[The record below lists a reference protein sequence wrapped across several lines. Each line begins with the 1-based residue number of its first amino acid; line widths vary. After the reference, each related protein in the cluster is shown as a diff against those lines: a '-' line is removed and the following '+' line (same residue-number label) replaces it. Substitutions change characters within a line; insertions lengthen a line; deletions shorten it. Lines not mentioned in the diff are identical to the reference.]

1 MTGERP
7 SSTPQSSAAL
17 DVIEDEPPMIG
28 FNYLL
33 QSSEVDPA
41 RTKLVRHQDNRAR
54 SRGTPYGLWMASD
67 GRFEMYQ
74 RIQGKDRFRGSSW
87 VASFVA
93 TPLDETLFVGVYR
106 VGNVGTAPTGTLDPL
121 GGQDVTG
128 HFLYDL
134 EPDTALQEYI
144 GRIVIDWGAGFR
156 AWVQR
161 ADNQDKSVLE
171 IRRTAIEP
179 PFPGFTSFSWS
190 IRELASVPSS
200 WRGALSAIG
209 GVYLLV
215 CRSTGKQ
222 YVGSAYGTG
231 GFWAR
236 WENYFR
242 TGHGGNEG
250 MKLVPGNDYQ
260 VSILE
265 FASSSLS
272 FEEIVAM
279 ETRWKEKLLTRTF
292 GLNRN

>member
-1 MTGERP
+1 
-7 SSTPQSSAAL
+7 
-17 DVIEDEPPMIG
+17 MIG

-33 QSSEVDPA
+33 QSAGIDSA
-41 RTKLVRHQDNRAR
+41 RTRLVRHQDNRAPTR
-54 SRGTPYGLWMASD
+54 RTPYGLWIAAD

-74 RIQGKDRFRGSSW
+74 RIQGKDRFRGSNW
-87 VASFVA
+87 IASFVA
-93 TPLDETLFVGVYR
+93 IPLDETLFVGIYR
-106 VGNVGTAPTGTLDPL
+106 VEGVGTVPAGTTDPL
-121 GGQDVTG
+121 GGHDVTG
-128 HFLYDL
+128 LFLYDL
-134 EPDTALQEYI
+134 EPQQALQEYV
-144 GRIVIDWGAGFR
+144 GRIVIDWGVAFR

-161 ADNQDKSVLE
+161 ADRQDKRVLE

-190 IRELASVPSS
+190 IRELSSVPSS

-209 GVYLLV
+209 GVYLLA

-222 YVGSAYGTG
+222 YVGSAYGAG

-250 MKLVPGNDYQ
+250 MKLVAGNDYQ

-265 FASSSLS
+265 FGSSSLS
-272 FEEIVAM
+272 FDEIVGM
-279 ETRWKEKLLTRTF
+279 EARWKDKLLTRTF